1 MNVIQEINNINDKF
15 ATEGSKL
22 RIEKRGEKL
31 NIRGSLP
38 SKQNKNNFT
47 VQRISLGLK
56 ADLMG
61 LEEAK
66 KKLQLINLQ
75 LELDQFNWC
84 NWVKISDKKKTKDE
98 FKFLTRLN
106 EFEKFFFR
114 ENKNEFLTSTRKT
127 TWRSSYKPYIKRMI
141 SIQNDSKTEN
151 LDSIFIK
158 TLKTYKE
165 GSRSRK
171 QCATSL
177 SVLAKYFEHKLP
189 EDWKLM
195 AKGYGLNKASF
206 RNLPTDKVIEDL
218 WAKIPNKSWKYVFG
232 LMATYGLRNH
242 EVFFCDLSSL
252 TDYGD
257 KIIRVLPTTKTG
269 EHQVW
274 PFHPKWIDKFEL
286 YKLGKDPELL
296 PNINRD
302 LRITT
307 LQNIGKK
314 ITDQFK
320 RYSLRIKPYDLRHA
334 WAVRTIFYDLPDT
347 VAARMMGHSVS
358 LHTQTYHHWIT
369 KRDQQQAVNNA
380 LSKYKKSKIGESP

>member
-1 MNVIQEINNINDKF
+1 MNVIQEINNFNDKF
-15 ATEGSKL
+15 ATKGSKL
-22 RIEKRGEKL
+22 RIEKRGDKL

-38 SKQNKNNFT
+38 SKKNNNNFT

-56 ADLMG
+56 ADSAG

-66 KKLQLINLQ
+66 KKLQLITLQ
-75 LELDQFNWC
+75 LDLNQFNWI
-84 NWVKISDKKKTKDE
+84 NWVKNPDKEEIKNE
-98 FKFLTRLN
+98 LKFLTKIN
-106 EFEKFFFR
+106 EFEDFFFS
-114 ENKNEFLTSTRKT
+114 ETKNEYLTSTRKT
-127 TWRSSYKPYIKRMI
+127 TWKSSYKPYLKRII
-141 SIQNDSKTEN
+141 SIYDKSDSEN
-151 LDSIFIK
+151 LNNIFMT
-158 TLKTYKE
+158 TLKSYKE

-177 SVLAKYFEHKLP
+177 SVLAKFLDHTLP
-189 EDWKLM
+189 ENWNLM
-195 AKGYGLNKASF
+195 AKGYGLKKASF
-206 RNLPTDKVIEDL
+206 RDLPTDEKIEEL
-218 WAKIPNKSWKYVFG
+218 WEEIPNNSWKYVFG

-252 TDYGD
+252 TNNGD

-274 PFHPKWIDKFEL
+274 PFHPKWIDRFEL
-286 YKLGKDPELL
+286 YKLGQDRELL

-302 LRITT
+302 LRKTT

-369 KRDQQQAVNNA
+369 KRNQQQAVNNA
-380 LSKYKKSKIGESP
+380 LSKYKKS

>member
-1 MNVIQEINNINDKF
+1 MNVIQEINYVNDKF
-15 ATEGSKL
+15 ATQGSKL
-22 RIEKRGEKL
+22 KIEKRGETL

-38 SKQNKNNFT
+38 SKEDNNNFKI
-47 VQRISLGLK
+47 QRISLGLK
-56 ADLMG
+56 ADISG

-75 LELDQFNWC
+75 LELNQFDWINWIG
-84 NWVKISDKKKTKDE
+84 KPYKKEIKDGIE
-98 FKFLTRLN
+98 FPKRLN
-106 EFEKFFFR
+106 QFEEFFFKEHKSDFR
-114 ENKNEFLTSTRKT
+114 TSTRKT
-127 TWRSSYKPYIKRMI
+127 TWRSSYKPYMKRI
-141 SIQNDSKTEN
+141 LNIYNDYEN
-151 LDSIFIK
+151 EALEKIFQK
-158 TLKTYKE
+158 TLESYKE
-165 GSRSRK
+165 GTRSRK

-177 SVLAKYFEHKLP
+177 SVLAKYLGIKLP
-189 EDWKLM
+189 EDWKLNSR
-195 AKGYGLNKASF
+195 GYGLNKAGF
-206 RNLPTDKVIEDL
+206 RDLPKDELIEKL
-218 WAKIPNKSWKYVFG
+218 WETIPNKSWKFVFG

-252 TDYGD
+252 TNFGD

-274 PFHPKWIDKFEL
+274 PFHPEWVEKFEL
-286 YKLGKDPELL
+286 TKLGENPELL
-296 PNINRD
+296 PDINRD
-302 LRITT
+302 LKITT

-320 RYSLRIKPYDLRHA
+320 RYSLQIKPYDLRHA

-380 LSKYKKSKIGESP
+380 LLKVKRVKNI